1 MNILTGD
8 ERMVNDIN
16 TLNGSLQALG
26 EKMASNLTTMG
37 VPSTYDEGLNTLAD
51 KILQV
56 APVKTLDHIN
66 VELIAGNQILSYADE
81 QKIPDSQY
89 ATVRFTAYDVDNNVI
104 PNLALD
110 FQVGSGAVTSV
121 VTDANGGYEYT
132 YHSQGVGDVE
142 ISASKTVEG
151 SLVSESF
158 VVYDYPYYA
167 NSMQKI
173 KDTFIKD
180 TSVSGRTIYESPFT
194 FSSDVELEFK
204 LKNIPQSW
212 LVGFGSDGTT
222 WVAKGLWFKLQNY
235 NQNKASIMYTDTSGS
250 NRDVSIT
257 TSYDASTVFTI
268 KSENTHKIY
277 WYLNGVVQASRD
289 THTGTPLGLRFD
301 VFNNQDY
308 DIEYIKVKPV

>member
-1 MNILTGD
+1 
-8 ERMVNDIN
+8 MVNDIN

-110 FQVGSGAVTSV
+110 FKVGSGAVTSV

-132 YHSQGVGDVE
+132 YHSLGVGDVE
-142 ISASKTVEG
+142 ITASKTVEG
-151 SLVSESF
+151 SLVTETYGIEDCTFYHSSAYTTSDIGSATYPIGVDLPSTYELSF
-158 VVYDYPYYA
+158 IFHPTDRQTSGGG
-167 NSMQKI
+167 NSAYI
-173 KDTFIKD
+173 KLGQTDNDI
-180 TSVSGRTIYESPFT
+180 
-194 FSSDVELEFK
+194 
-204 LKNIPQSW
+204 W
-212 LVGFGSDGTT
+212 VGQGT
-222 WVAKGLWFKLQNY
+222 
-235 NQNKASIMYTDTSGS
+235 TSGS
-250 NRDVSIT
+250 HGIMVRPSSNHWCSTISQIADNLAKLTYNGTNLTYECNNETVSVTPSSSSLINRLRSV
-257 TSYDASTVFTI
+257 VVVPKNPI
-268 KSENTHKIY
+268 KE
-277 WYLNGVVQASRD
+277 
-289 THTGTPLGLRFD
+289 
-301 VFNNQDY
+301 
-308 DIEYIKVKPV
+308 IKVKPL